1 MLVSVDLHIFWE
13 YFKQLTMD
21 TIYYLYFINDNEA
34 VYNAFQKYY
43 TEGISAN
50 VKKYL
55 VTRSKKQMRIANNK
69 VTVSNGKSKMDIV
82 ITSVTTFKNEI
93 KGIIGSLERNKSIT
107 LKESGHV

>member
-13 YFKQLTMD
+13 YSKQLTMD

-82 ITSVTTFKNEI
+82 ITSVTTFKYEI
-93 KGIIGSLERNKSIT
+93 QGIIGSLERNKSIT
-107 LKESGHV
+107 IKESGHV

>member
-1 MLVSVDLHIFWE
+1 MLVSADLRIFWE
-13 YFKQLTMD
+13 YSKQSIMS

-82 ITSVTTFKNEI
+82 ITSVTTFKYEI
-93 KGIIGSLERNKSIT
+93 QGVIGSLERNKSIT

>member
-1 MLVSVDLHIFWE
+1 MLVSADLRIFWE
-13 YFKQLTMD
+13 YSKQSIMS
-21 TIYYLYFINDNEA
+21 TIYFLYFINDNEA

-43 TEGISAN
+43 TDGISAN

-69 VTVSNGKSKMDIV
+69 VTISNGKSKMDIV
-82 ITSVTTFKNEI
+82 ISSVTTFKYEI
-93 KGIIGSLERNKSIT
+93 QGVIGSLERNKSIT

>member
-1 MLVSVDLHIFWE
+1 
-13 YFKQLTMD
+13 MD

-43 TEGISAN
+43 TDGISAN

-93 KGIIGSLERNKSIT
+93 KGIIDSLERNKSIT

>member
-1 MLVSVDLHIFWE
+1 MLVLADLRIFWE
-13 YFKQLTMD
+13 YFKQLIMD
-21 TIYYLYFINDNEA
+21 SIYYLYFINDNEA

-43 TEGISAN
+43 TDGISAN

-82 ITSVTTFKNEI
+82 ITSVTTFKYEI
-93 KGIIGSLERNKSIT
+93 QGVIGSLERNKSIT

>member
-1 MLVSVDLHIFWE
+1 MLVLADLRIFWE

-43 TEGISAN
+43 TDGISAN

-82 ITSVTTFKNEI
+82 ITSVTTFKYEI
-93 KGIIGSLERNKSIT
+93 QGVIGSLERNKSIT

>member
-1 MLVSVDLHIFWE
+1 MLVSADLRIFWE
-13 YFKQLTMD
+13 YSKQSIMS

-43 TEGISAN
+43 TEGISDN

-69 VTVSNGKSKMDIV
+69 VTISNGKSTMDIV
-82 ITSVTTFKNEI
+82 ITSVTTFKYEI
-93 KGIIGSLERNKSIT
+93 QGVIGSLERNKSIT

>member
-13 YFKQLTMD
+13 YFKQSIMD